1 MKKFWV
7 GTVILSGLFVG
18 IGLVYA
24 HIIPGVDKPYNS
36 SAYYSATAISYA
48 DSPSAFFYRDLT
60 SGGNIVYDPER
71 HQRSILSCMKYDE
84 ILKTVQDLLKKKQED
99 KMPFGND
106 GIRIGLQNAQ
116 EQTASLNLG
125 QSIID
130 KAKKVFINEKS
141 SEEEYNSRTRDKQL
155 QFLNDVYRDVANNAQ
170 KSIQNSLERQKLLEE
185 ALQRAAVAKGSMQAE
200 QAKADIEA
208 LLREEIAERN
218 MIWNNFAAMDTV
230 TQQYKLEKELRDARN
245 VMEARTQFSFSDPYH
260 LDAYEKRNY
269 EKPEP
274 LGLPNF

>member
-7 GTVILSGLFVG
+7 GTVIVSGLF
-18 IGLVYA
+18 IGAGLTYA
-24 HIIPGVDKPYNS
+24 HIIPGVDKPYNP
-36 SAYYSATAISYA
+36 SAYYSATAISHA
-48 DSPSAFFYRDLT
+48 DSPSTFFYRDLT
-60 SGGNIVYDPER
+60 SGGNVVYDPER

-99 KMPFGND
+99 KTPFGNN
-106 GIRIGLQNAQ
+106 GIQDGLQNVQ
-116 EQTASLNLG
+116 TQTASLNLA
-125 QSIID
+125 QSILE

-141 SEEEYNSRTRDKQL
+141 SEEDYDSRTRDKQL
-155 QFLNDVYRDVANNAQ
+155 QFLNDVYQNVANNAQ
-170 KSIQNSLERQKLLEE
+170 QSIQNSLERQKLLEE
-185 ALQRAAVAKGSMQAE
+185 ALQRSASAQGSMQAE

-208 LLREEIAERN
+208 LMREEIAERN

-230 TQQYKLEKELRDARN
+230 TQQYKLEKELRNARN
-245 VMEARTQFSFSDPYH
+245 AMEARSQFSFSDPYH
-260 LDAYEKRNY
+260 MDAYEKKHY

>member
-170 KSIQNSLERQKLLEE
+170 KVFKIL
-185 ALQRAAVAKGSMQAE
+185 
-200 QAKADIEA
+200 
-208 LLREEIAERN
+208 
-218 MIWNNFAAMDTV
+218 
-230 TQQYKLEKELRDARN
+230 
-245 VMEARTQFSFSDPYH
+245 
-260 LDAYEKRNY
+260 
-269 EKPEP
+269 
-274 LGLPNF
+274 